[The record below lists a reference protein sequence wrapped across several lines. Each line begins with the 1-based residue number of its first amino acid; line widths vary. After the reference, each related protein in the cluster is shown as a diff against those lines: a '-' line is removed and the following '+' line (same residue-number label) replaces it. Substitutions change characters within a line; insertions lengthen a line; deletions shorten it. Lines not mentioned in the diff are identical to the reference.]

1 MAMSWDALR
10 DRDSNRPRKHNS
22 DRISSVTPQARS
34 QNPRKG
40 SSLTPKSKSIRAA
53 TSTPPQVQVVPAT
66 IEEELWFGGHDSSIA
81 EDTAARSMAA
91 LVGRIVGAKPFPESA
106 RKLAELTRKDV
117 LRIEPIIQVL
127 ERDPGLSA
135 RLLRLVNSAG
145 YALRQR
151 CTSVRHA
158 ATLVGTDRLHQIA
171 TTAAVLDLFDAKGS
185 VAAKIVEHSTIVG
198 AFCRYF
204 GAHLA
209 LPVDD
214 LFTAGFL
221 HDIGKLMLLETEGD
235 QYFSLLEQYGDKPDA
250 IHVVE
255 RSLFGFDHAVL
266 AAHVLTEWNIPDP
279 VPKIVAWH
287 HDPTRAYRVSSM
299 MAALVQTVRL
309 ADLAVYAMVN
319 GADQEHFSTLAS
331 TESASYLDISEPQ
344 LSSMWDELQT
354 LYRES
359 IEQCRGENAP
369 ALDPRSL
376 RPKQPINISVIP
388 EVPRSTELPL
398 QFPCVVCGKP
408 SFGNKC
414 QACGGHMCPEHQEG
428 RDDWCS
434 LCARDFR
441 REAEENLPI
450 ISNNVAIFVAI
461 AVVLISTS
469 IGYETGGYRGGIRA
483 TIGTLLILILA
494 FVLMVVGRRL
504 FLRFRFVRS
513 RPDRAVDEAQ
523 ESDGGLQSLVPPT
536 NQAILSR
543 GDTSHV
549 DPLTEQLRL
558 SGRAIERVM
567 IREIPSVPS
576 ILAPKPFEGLTE
588 AHPPSSRKPETTS
601 GSVSVPTTT
610 VPQFPGSFLPPITPQ
625 TRVDDERLA
634 QQGRSLVTLP
644 VPARSMQDTPIK
656 LAEPV
661 PANEAPRRPSASAVP
676 IDPSESID
684 INSDERNSELG
695 LNALPA
701 TPQSEPP
708 ASSSPLAPHS
718 QNSNSQAR
726 LSGTY
731 PSQPPESTEDVSSK
745 ARSHGESQ
753 HPLAALGL
761 NPNKYG
767 KPAIEDTHALKV
779 EHAPEPIPR
788 AESSVGDRQ
797 TLLGISASDIRAAI
811 EAEKEPVETAPI
823 TVDSTPKVLERTLDE
838 VQENT
843 SSEPVEA
850 NDSTTSAPE
859 FAPEVGTFASP
870 PELPVNNVVVEPLT
884 SAQESAIVAAPQFID
899 NADVISLPDVSAPT
913 ASQVDS
919 VNAESSLTNTV
930 SIEQQVLAS
939 MGPEFQSQVMN
950 LVAEKVAAIVAER
963 MLESLGQGAVKVQTS
978 PKGRAPKEKKTPP
991 STDTKTAAT
1000 SPKTSRRKAH
1010 KE

>member
-1 MAMSWDALR
+1 
-10 DRDSNRPRKHNS
+10 
-22 DRISSVTPQARS
+22 V
-34 QNPRKG
+34 
-40 SSLTPKSKSIRAA
+40 PKSKSIRAA
-53 TSTPPQVQVVPAT
+53 NSSPPQVQVAPAT

-235 QYFSLLEQYGDKPDA
+235 QYFSLLEKYGDRPDA

-376 RPKQPINISVIP
+376 RPKQPINISVAP

-408 SFGNKC
+408 SFGNQC
-414 QACGGHMCPEHQEG
+414 RACGGHMCPEHQEG
-428 RDDWCS
+428 REDWCS

-450 ISNNVAIFVAI
+450 ISNYIALFFAI

-483 TIGTLLILILA
+483 AIGTLLILILA
-494 FVLMVVGRRL
+494 GVLMVVGRRL

-536 NQAILSR
+536 NPDILSP
-543 GDTSHV
+543 GVVSHV

-588 AHPPSSRKPETTS
+588 AHPPSSRMPEARPS
-601 GSVSVPTTT
+601 SVNVPTTT
-610 VPQFPGSFLPPITPQ
+610 VPQFPGNFPPSSTPQ
-625 TRVDDERLA
+625 PHVDDERLA
-634 QQGRSLVTLP
+634 QQSRSLVTLP
-644 VPARSMQDTPIK
+644 VPARSMNEPPVK
-656 LAEPV
+656 PAEP
-661 PANEAPRRPSASAVP
+661 PIAHEAQRRPSASAVP
-676 IDPSESID
+676 IAPSESIEV
-684 INSDERNSELG
+684 NSDERNSELG

-708 ASSSPLAPHS
+708 ESVSPLTPHS
-718 QNSNSQAR
+718 QVSHSRAHR
-726 LSGTY
+726 SGTY
-731 PSQPPESTEDVSSK
+731 PSQPPISTNDVSPK
-745 ARSHGESQ
+745 ERSHGESQ

-767 KPAIEDTHALKV
+767 KSAAQDNHSLKV
-779 EHAPEPIPR
+779 EHAPEPHPHT
-788 AESSVGDRQ
+788 ESNSGDRQ

-811 EAEKEPVETAPI
+811 AAEKESLESAPM
-823 TVDSTPKVLERTLDE
+823 TVDSTPTVPERALGE
-838 VQENT
+838 VQDSASSDVVAETDTT
-843 SSEPVEA
+843 SS
-850 NDSTTSAPE
+850 TPE
-859 FAPEVGTFASP
+859 FAPEVGTFASL
-870 PELPVNNVVVEPLT
+870 PELPSNNVAAEPRTSEQEGATLGSPLLNNVTEPLT
-884 SAQESAIVAAPQFID
+884 SAPESATLGSPPFLD
-899 NADVISLPDVSAPT
+899 NADVVSLPDVSAPT
-913 ASQVDS
+913 TSQIGGVS
-919 VNAESSLTNTV
+919 AEPLLPNAVT
-930 SIEQQVLAS
+930 IEQQMLAA
-939 MGPEFQSQVMN
+939 MGPEFQAQVMN

-963 MLESLGQGAVKVQTS
+963 MLESLGQGATKVPPS

-991 STDTKTAAT
+991 SADTPATAT
-1000 SPKTSRRKAH
+1000 PPKTRRRKAN